1 MSRGSTFALYRAY
14 TKFKVPE
21 ETLKRVVWNRGALDG
36 SGEAT
41 AGRRRGR
48 ADGLPPS
55 FFTRYPPPAR
65 LTQGKVR
72 FLAFAGRIRVCAIY

>member
-36 SGEAT
+36 SGGAT

-48 ADGLPPS
+48 APLIEIAS
-55 FFTRYPPPAR
+55 R
-65 LTQGKVR
+65 LRLRLRG
-72 FLAFAGRIRVCAIY
+72 I

>member
-1 MSRGSTFALYRAY
+1 MVKQQEKQRGS
-14 TKFKVPE
+14 
-21 ETLKRVVWNRGALDG
+21 GATGRQWGG

-55 FFTRYPPPAR
+55 FFTRYPPRTIDAR
-65 LTQGKVR
+65 SSEVSG
-72 FLAFAGRIRVCAIY
+72 FC